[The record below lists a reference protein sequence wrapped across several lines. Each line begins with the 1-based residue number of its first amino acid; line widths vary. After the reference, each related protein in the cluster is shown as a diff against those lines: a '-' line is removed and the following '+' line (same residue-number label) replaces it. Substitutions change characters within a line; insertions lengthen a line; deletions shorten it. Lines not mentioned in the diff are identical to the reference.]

1 VVCQG
6 NGGSG
11 WLLQHRNSGPVTDC
25 NPPDEPDAVNTEGGD
40 GAGGDSGPTEA
51 RRRTRRP
58 NRRVI
63 GPE

>member
-1 VVCQG
+1 MVCQG

-40 GAGGDSGPTEA
+40 GAGGDSGPTEQEGGLEGL
-51 RRRTRRP
+51 T
-58 NRRVI
+58 
-63 GPE
+63 GG